1 MDVSATEHFKQ
12 KGSSHDFQ
20 VSEKGGSSLEEGL
33 VEDFKNIDYIEEN
46 MCCLSLSD
54 GRWDEDKMLVSVD
67 ETQAWSLFYGLDINY
82 TQVLC

>member
-54 GRWDEDKMLVSVD
+54 GR
-67 ETQAWSLFYGLDINY
+67 
-82 TQVLC
+82 